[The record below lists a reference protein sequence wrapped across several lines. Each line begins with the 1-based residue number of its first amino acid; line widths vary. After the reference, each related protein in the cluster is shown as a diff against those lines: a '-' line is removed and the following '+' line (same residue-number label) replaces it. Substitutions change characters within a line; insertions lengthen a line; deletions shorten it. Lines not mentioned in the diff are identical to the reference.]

1 MKAIKDI
8 GKILQSVW
16 MWVTGK
22 YKNLTSDDNID
33 AAITAVNTI
42 KGLAY
47 SGIADWL
54 VSLTGNGID
63 DKILAVI
70 KDRTPKALAAL
81 MLLKTIPSSPT
92 QVQIEGLISNFLKL
106 INDDVA
112 DRQRLLTSLAAEILV
127 ALEDNKLTFG
137 EAAAII
143 EKYYQQK

>member
-1 MKAIKDI
+1 MKTINDI

-16 MWVTGK
+16 MWITGK
-22 YKNLTSDDNID
+22 YKKLTSDDNID
-33 AAITAVNTI
+33 AAISVVNTV

-54 VSLTGNGID
+54 VSLTATGID
-63 DKILAVI
+63 DRILAIV

-81 MLLKTIPSSPT
+81 MLVKTIPSNPT

>member
-1 MKAIKDI
+1 MKKI
-8 GKILQSVW
+8 GPILKGVW

-22 YKNLTSDDNID
+22 YKQLTSEDNID
-33 AAITAVNTI
+33 AAIETVNTI

-54 VSLTGNGID
+54 VSLTATGID
-63 DKILAVI
+63 NKILAVI

-81 MLLKTIPSSPT
+81 LVLKTIPSNPT
-92 QVQIEGLISNFLKL
+92 QVQIEGLINNFLHL
-106 INDDVA
+106 INDDIA

-143 EKYYQQK
+143 EKYYQSK